1 MIFSLFIIMGNFLY
15 ISIAPIKFLTAA
27 DEEPLQLFILAGQS
41 NMVGVSAKEIISLP
55 KEMQVAQDKALFTEF
70 WGTEF
75 KPLLPKN
82 YIGPEVSFGY
92 ELSKALNKKIAMVKL
107 SEGGTSLEVHWN
119 PSEYNKEK
127 GIGTLYKRL
136 VDYVKG
142 INSKN
147 KNVKI
152 VGMLWMQGEADSRYH
167 TKTMEQYKT
176 KLEALIDNCR
186 KEFESPD
193 MFFVCGRINTPAD
206 WPYRKNV
213 REAQE
218 AVKKTGYAWVDCDDL
233 ELAADKLHF
242 TVNGQ
247 VAIGKK
253 FADTMLSLMG
263 KKGKDASKK

>member
-1 MIFSLFIIMGNFLY
+1 MIFSLFIILSNFFY
-15 ISIAPIKFLTAA
+15 VSIAPNKSLTAA

-41 NMVGVSAKEIISLP
+41 NMVGVSAKELTSLP
-55 KEMQVAQDKALFTEF
+55 TEMQAAQDKALFTEF

-82 YIGPEVSFGY
+82 YIGPEVSFGF
-92 ELSKALNKKIAMVKL
+92 ELSKALNKKIAMAKL
-107 SEGGTSLEVHWN
+107 SEGGSSLEVHWN

-127 GIGTLYKRL
+127 GVGTLYKRL
-136 VDYVKG
+136 IDYVKS
-142 INSKN
+142 IKSKN

-167 TKTMEQYKT
+167 AKTIEQYKT

-193 MFFVCGRINTPAD
+193 MFFICGRINTPAD

-233 ELAADKLHF
+233 ELGADKLHF
-242 TVNGQ
+242 TLKGQ
-247 VAIGKK
+247 VELGKK
-253 FADTMLSLMG
+253 YAEKMLTLMG
-263 KKGKDASKK
+263 KTSKVK